1 MSMPHYSLGLMGLG
15 LLLIGVRL
23 AFSFNGQLNVL
34 PCHDQ
39 ACQETAAPYLIRML
53 QEPTR

>member
-1 MSMPHYSLGLMGLG
+1 MPHDSLDLMGLG